1 MKCHDKKNTRY
12 RSCPNSI
19 NSRCRLSSD
28 CRKAKPT
35 GVSPHRCRKTVISR
49 TDTSGQEICCLIFK
63 GRKLSET
70 CDLLHK
76 APGNTIPQG
85 PIFARNPN
93 STKKTPRKQLG
104 KYRVRE
110 SLIVFEQDSLL
121 RTTNE
126 KTSSNSDRN
135 ACKLVRSAIKAR
147 SGSFFGISSIG
158 F

>member
-28 CRKAKPT
+28 CRKEKPT

-70 CDLLHK
+70 CDLLHR
-76 APGNTIPQG
+76 APGNTIPPRPHIRKKPKLDKKDAQKAVG
-85 PIFARNPN
+85 KNTEYAKASSSSSRIRFCGLR
-93 STKKTPRKQLG
+93 TKKRRPTLTEMPA
-104 KYRVRE
+104 
-110 SLIVFEQDSLL
+110 
-121 RTTNE
+121 
-126 KTSSNSDRN
+126 SS
-135 ACKLVRSAIKAR
+135 
-147 SGSFFGISSIG
+147 
-158 F
+158 

>member
-76 APGNTIPQG
+76 APGNTIP
-85 PIFARNPN
+85 PRPHIRKKPKLD
-93 STKKTPRKQLG
+93 KKTPRKQLG
-104 KYRVRE
+104 KIPSTRKPHR
-110 SLIVFEQDSLL
+110 L
-121 RTTNE
+121 RAGFAFADYE
-126 KTSSNSDRN
+126 RKTSSNSDRN

-147 SGSFFGISSIG
+147 SGSFSE
-158 F
+158 